1 MKILTVVSVTG
12 RALIAAL
19 FILAGLAKAIGP
31 QPFLQHMAEFGVPSF
46 LLPAVIV
53 LEIGCGVGL
62 LIGWRVQYTAGAL
75 GAFCVL
81 AAVIFHHD
89 LGDKAERTL
98 FLKDLAIAGGLL
110 AMAAGAEAMRRAR
123 AHVDPAV

>member
-19 FILAGLAKAIGP
+19 FILAGVAKAIGP
-31 QPFLQHMAEFGVPSF
+31 QPFLHHMAEFGVPSF

-62 LIGWRVQYTAGAL
+62 LIGWRLQYTAGAL
-75 GAFCVL
+75 AAFCVL
-81 AAVIFHHD
+81 TAVIFHHD

-110 AMAAGAEAMRRAR
+110 AMAAGAEAIRRAR
-123 AHVDPAV
+123 AQADPAA